1 MKRFVP
7 IAATLVMLFAY
18 SAANAEGYAGFRL
31 GANLASFTGDDA
43 DQVPDTRMGFTGGG
57 FIGFDSG
64 KHLGFR
70 TDLLYTMKGGVE
82 DEYSEIKLDYF
93 ELAPLLV
100 VRFPLTGRFTMRGF
114 IGPMVGLWVNAEATF
129 LYDDGIQEGEA
140 DIDLGEIVEHWE
152 FSGVIGAELDM
163 AAGPYV
169 VLFEARY
176 TQGSRVFEDRGL
188 DLQPL
193 DFKVSN
199 SGIGIMAGLMVP
211 F

>member
-1 MKRFVP
+1 
-7 IAATLVMLFAY
+7 
-18 SAANAEGYAGFRL
+18 
-31 GANLASFTGDDA
+31 
-43 DQVPDTRMGFTGGG
+43 
-57 FIGFDSG
+57 
-64 KHLGFR
+64 
-70 TDLLYTMKGGVE
+70 
-82 DEYSEIKLDYF
+82 
-93 ELAPLLV
+93 
-100 VRFPLTGRFTMRGF
+100 MRGF

-129 LYDDGIQEGEA
+129 FYDDGIQEGEA

-152 FSGVIGAELDM
+152 FSGVIGAELDV

-169 VLFEARY
+169 VLFDVRY